1 MSSKISQTEATLR
14 VTRLIRA
21 PRERVFAAW
30 TTPAD
35 ITKWLGPDT
44 CQVLSAK
51 IDLRVGGEY
60 RFKVKTEERGEI
72 EVSGVYKE
80 VKRPSKLVYTWA
92 WSGNP
97 EMNMG
102 ETLVT
107 VEFVDKNGGTEI
119 QLTHERF
126 SDSETRDQHEY
137 GWNGSLDKLARLVCS
152 GPSLKEFGWNELVTN
167 DVAGAAKFYT
177 GLFGWQAEDFPGS
190 DIGYKLFKNNG
201 NPVGGLMKCPKGE
214 APPIWLA
221 YVMVESVDGSVDSA
235 TKLGGGVLVPAFDV
249 PNVGRIAVL
258 KDPQGA
264 CFGIFQPKMK

>member
-1 MSSKISQTEATLR
+1 MSSKISQANTTLR

-30 TTPAD
+30 TTPGD
-35 ITKWLGPDT
+35 IMKWLGPEE

-51 IDLRVGGEY
+51 VDLRVGGEY
-60 RFKVKTEERGEI
+60 RYKVKIAERGET
-72 EVSGVYKE
+72 EVVGVYKE
-80 VKRPSKLVYTWA
+80 VKAPTKLVYTWTGTCA
-92 WSGNP
+92 SGA
-97 EMNMG
+97 

-107 VEFVDKNGGTEI
+107 VEFIDKGGSTEI
-119 QLTHERF
+119 QLTHT
-126 SDSETRDQHEY
+126 SPDAETRDRHEH

-152 GPSLKEFGWNELVTN
+152 GPSLKEFAWNELVTN
-167 DVAGAAKFYT
+167 DLAGAAKFYA
-177 GLFGWQAEDFPGS
+177 GLFGWQADDFTGS

-258 KDPQGA
+258 QDPQGA
-264 CFGIFQPKMK
+264 AIGIFQPKMQ